1 VPAFAQIPVV
11 SIIVID
17 GACHQK
23 SPTKK
28 NSPTKKMSDQQNRV
42 IDCPTLSSLS
52 EMNVKG
58 KWSGA
63 KLSAAVVNGQCIV
76 TANDQVVLVL
86 NIAAAKSA
94 PDHSEHSPVGPPII
108 KLHKVDQLV
117 WTKTGP
123 HIRFDS
129 ESTTGPHPEFWM
141 ELNIDHFE
149 YLFTTMLDDREVC
162 R

>member
-1 VPAFAQIPVV
+1 
-11 SIIVID
+11 
-17 GACHQK
+17 
-23 SPTKK
+23 
-28 NSPTKKMSDQQNRV
+28 
-42 IDCPTLSSLS
+42 
-52 EMNVKG
+52 MNVKG

-149 YLFTTMLDDREVC
+149 YPPPTRRKRKTCGGGDEFHSIKQQVDYTQVAALLFFVIDEDFAVEVPIGLPRNFDDPEPG
-162 R
+162 